1 MHNISY
7 EAKYARGRDKE
18 LIELRKTLMLLHG
31 QGEDLAL
38 KRWRLRAF
46 YCCFIV
52 GGVHTASS
60 CVGNRSEDVVA
71 SRRPDGVINAKLQAN

>member
-7 EAKYARGRDKE
+7 EAKYTRGMAKG
-18 LIELRKTLMLLHG
+18 LIELRKTLVLL
-31 QGEDLAL
+31 QRKGEELAL
-38 KRWRLRAF
+38 KRCRLRDC

-60 CVGNRSEDVVA
+60 CVGNRSENVVA
-71 SRRPDGVINAKLQAN
+71 SRRPDGVENQ